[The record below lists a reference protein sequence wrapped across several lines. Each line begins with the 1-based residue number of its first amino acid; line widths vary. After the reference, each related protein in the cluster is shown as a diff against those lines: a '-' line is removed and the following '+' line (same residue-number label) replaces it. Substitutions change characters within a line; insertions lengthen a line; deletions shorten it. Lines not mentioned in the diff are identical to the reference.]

1 MTTRGKLLFFIY
13 IFLPQWSGIMFGS
26 ELHLKVDFWI
36 TRKNCMVFF
45 TAIVGIGLLLLKK
58 NINGEICI
66 HVIHHI
72 VRIKLKNYAMM
83 KYI

>member
-26 ELHLKVDFWI
+26 KKNSVKKLIFCSQE
-36 TRKNCMVFF
+36 KNCMVFF
-45 TAIVGIGLLLLKK
+45 TTIMGIGLLSLKTTLMV
-58 NINGEICI
+58 ESCI

-72 VRIKLKNYAMM
+72 VRIKLSKIMQ
-83 KYI
+83 